1 MNTSVNSNF
10 ARTASPAQDPVLTKL
25 LDETRKTLIETGTR
39 NRLVHTNRS
48 AKRPATL
55 AILHQGP
62 NELFDSLVNKG
73 TKLRFR
79 PDAAA
84 TDRERARS
92 STGANE
98 DDSDADANVLSI
110 PAHIPSGPDVLQT
123 KLGETA
129 LQKRLLRF
137 ARESKTLEDE
147 QGINILYLAVGF
159 LRWYEDDRS
168 DVLREAPLILIP
180 VSFESDPRRS
190 TFDLRA
196 REDDMATNLPL
207 SERLRDQDGI
217 LLPDLPDGDDWLP
230 NNYFDL
236 VEEAISTK
244 PRWSIDRSGVELGF
258 FSFAKLLM
266 YHDLAPGAWAENA
279 ILAHPLLRGL
289 LVDGFPGEADL
300 FPEPTKID
308 DQFSPA
314 DLIHVVDADGSQAL
328 VIETVRRGRNL
339 LVRGL
344 PAPESRRLLP
354 ISSQALRTT
363 VRPFCSL
370 PRKMVALEVVYERLK
385 KVGLGNLCLELHSRA
400 ANKRAVAL
408 ELGATLSASCPAPDI
423 SNVTRQLT
431 EARDHLNRDCA
442 ALHAP
447 IGKTGATAYRA
458 IGDLVRADGKGLPPP
473 STPIPDITKWTPND
487 YTEAVSATAKLAEMT
502 DKAGASSRHPW
513 RGVLNLDLQPND
525 LQRLGG
531 KIGEASD
538 KLLAF
543 AILLNN
549 AVTVVDAEAPSDLT
563 AAIKLIGLIEIL
575 SRCPQ
580 VEHQLLRQ
588 VEPLPASDRLRAK
601 EVLSKGSEFIQRL
614 NADGPAFV
622 PAAMAAGH
630 CVTVR
635 APLARGTGS
644 FLYRSGA
651 ATIRR
656 ALSLSSGPGLHTELP
671 KAPSEKLAL
680 ADRLFALQEAKRQF
694 SQVETEGRAI
704 FGAAW
709 RSEATPFVELSQ
721 TLAWVDSVRA
731 AGHEIFPALIHCC
744 GKKGRTAKQAARE
757 LGGKMRGSAFDVSGA
772 IGFTSTRSQTHVRSR
787 KLRKGRDFGHREPAE
802 WVVLKPFSL

>member
-10 ARTASPAQDPVLTKL
+10 ARTSSPAQDPVLTKL

-55 AILHQGP
+55 TILHQDA
-62 NELFDSLVNKG
+62 NELFDRLIKKG

-79 PDAAA
+79 PDTAA

-98 DDSDADANVLSI
+98 DDPDADTSVLSI
-110 PAHIPSGPDVLQT
+110 PAAIPSGPDVLQT

-137 ARESKTLEDE
+137 ARELKVLEDE

-159 LRWYEDDRS
+159 LRWYEDEKS

-217 LLPDLPDGDDWLP
+217 SLPDLPEGDDWLP
-230 NNYFDL
+230 NDYFDL

-244 PRWSIDRSGVELGF
+244 SRWSIDRSGVELGF

-266 YHDLAPGAWAENA
+266 YHDLAPGAWTENA

-289 LVDGFPGEADL
+289 MVDGFAGEAEL

-339 LVRGL
+339 VVQG
-344 PAPESRRLLP
+344 PPGTGK
-354 ISSQALRTT
+354 SQTITNIIASAAHDGKSVL
-363 VRPFCSL
+363 FIAE
-370 PRKMVALEVVYERLK
+370 KMVALEVVYERLK

-423 SNVTRQLT
+423 SNATRQLT
-431 EARDHLNRDCA
+431 EARDQLNRDCA

-447 IGKTGATAYRA
+447 IEKTGATAYRA
-458 IGDLVRADGKGLPPP
+458 IGDLVRANGKGLPPP

-502 DKAGASSRHPW
+502 DKAGGSFRHPW

-525 LQRLGG
+525 LQRLEG
-531 KIGEASD
+531 KIGEATN
-538 KLLAF
+538 KLSAF
-543 AILLNN
+543 VNLLNN
-549 AVTVVDAEAPSDLT
+549 AATVVDAEAPSDLS

-575 SRCPQ
+575 SRCPR
-580 VEHQLLRQ
+580 VEPELLQQ

-601 EVLSKGSEFIQRL
+601 EVLSKGAEFIQRL

-622 PAAMAAGH
+622 PAAIAAD
-630 CVTVR
+630 VVSVR

-644 FLYRSGA
+644 FFYRWGSHY
-651 ATIRR
+651 RR
-656 ALSLSSGPGLHTELP
+656 AIAELRTWAASELP
-671 KAPSEKLAL
+671 KAPNERLAL
-680 ADRLFALQEAKRQF
+680 ADRLFALQEARRQF
-694 SQVETEGRAI
+694 SQVETEGAAI

-709 RSEATPFVELSQ
+709 LAEEARFVELSQ
-721 TLAWVDSVRA
+721 EPGLGRSVRA
-731 AGHEIFPALIHCC
+731 AGHKCSLTRPSPRQE
-744 GKKGRTAKQAARE
+744 RTNCSASCARVWQ
-757 LGGKMRGSAFDVSGA
+757 RNARFY
-772 IGFTSTRSQTHVRSR
+772 VRR
-787 KLRKGRDFGHREPAE
+787 
-802 WVVLKPFSL
+802 